1 MKDMKEFNLEAAK
14 AGAKVCTRDGREVRI
29 ICFDAKSEYPILA
42 LIMCGDGKEYLY
54 TYAIDGYA
62 IDVAGFTA
70 DLFMSPT
77 KHEGWVNIYREYG
90 LYVLGIYETEAMAK
104 QEIIPSGY
112 VATAKI
118 EWEE

>member
-1 MKDMKEFNLEAAK
+1 MKEFDLEAAK
-14 AGAKVCTRDGREVRI
+14 AGVEVCTRDGREVRI

-54 TYAIDGYA
+54 TYTIDGHF
-62 IDVAGFTA
+62 IDVADFPS

-77 KHEGWVNIYREYG
+77 KHEGWVNIYLCSDGSFMSCVIVYD
-90 LYVLGIYETEAMAK
+90 TEEEAK
-104 QEIIPSGY
+104 KSSDDPFY

>member
-1 MKDMKEFNLEAAK
+1 MKEFDLEAAK
-14 AGAKVCTRDGREVRI
+14 AGAKVCTRDGRPARI
-29 ICFDAKSEYPILA
+29 VCFDAKSKYPILA
-42 LIMCGDGKEYLY
+42 LIMRGDGKESPY
-54 TYAIDGYA
+54 TYTIDGHFR
-62 IDVAGFTA
+62 DVADFPS
-70 DLFMSPT
+70 DLFMSST